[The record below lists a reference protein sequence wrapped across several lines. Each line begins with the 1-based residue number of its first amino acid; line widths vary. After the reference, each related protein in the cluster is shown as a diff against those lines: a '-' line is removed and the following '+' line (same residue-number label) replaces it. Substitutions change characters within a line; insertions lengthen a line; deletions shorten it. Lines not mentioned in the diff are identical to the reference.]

1 MNKDEFTNLYQF
13 IYMKFILIEIF
24 VVIKL
29 LNIFYHFTMNFFIL
43 GLLKKSFYK
52 SKLNKY

>member
-43 GLLKKSFYK
+43 GLLKKSFSK
-52 SKLNKY
+52 FKLNKY

>member
-24 VVIKL
+24 VVIIL
-29 LNIFYHFTMNFFIL
+29 LNIFYHFTMSFFIL
-43 GLLKKSFYK
+43 GLLKKSFSK
-52 SKLNKY
+52 FKLNKY

>member
-29 LNIFYHFTMNFFIL
+29 LNIFYHFTMSFFIL

>member
-29 LNIFYHFTMNFFIL
+29 LNIFYHFTMIFFIL
-43 GLLKKSFYK
+43 GLLKKSFSK
-52 SKLNKY
+52 FKLNKY

>member
-1 MNKDEFTNLYQF
+1 MNKDEFTYLYQF

-29 LNIFYHFTMNFFIL
+29 LNIFCHFAMSFFIL